1 MSTGL
6 YSTFTVADRYLG
18 VPVER
23 VQEVLRAQPIT
34 PVPMAHEHVEGL
46 LNMRGQIVTALNLR
60 ARLGLPPR
68 APDAPTANVIVLT
81 EDGPL
86 SLVVDALGDVV
97 PVHEGLFEPPPD
109 TLQTDTRHL
118 IKGAYK
124 LDHALLLDLDLD
136 RTLDFTT

>member
-6 YSTFTVADRYLG
+6 YATFTVADRYLG

-34 PVPMAHEHVEGL
+34 PVPLAHEHIEGL

-60 ARLGLPPR
+60 ARLGLEPR
-68 APDAPTANVIVLT
+68 EADAPQANVIVMT
-81 EDGPL
+81 DDGPL

-97 PVHEGLFEPPPD
+97 AVHDELFEPPPD
-109 TLQTDTRHL
+109 TLQADTRHL

-124 LDHALLLDLDLD
+124 LDDALLLDLDLD

>member
-6 YSTFTVADRYLG
+6 YATFTVADRYLG

-34 PVPMAHEHVEGL
+34 PVPLAHEHIEGL

-60 ARLGLPPR
+60 ARLGLAPR
-68 APDAPTANVIVLT
+68 EADAPRANVIVMT
-81 EDGPL
+81 DDGPL

-97 PVHEGLFEPPPD
+97 AVHDEWFEPPPD
-109 TLQTDTRHL
+109 TLQSDTRHL

-124 LDHALLLDLDLD
+124 LDDALLLDLDLD

>member
-60 ARLGLPPR
+60 ARSRWWSTPSAMWCPC
-68 APDAPTANVIVLT
+68 
-81 EDGPL
+81 
-86 SLVVDALGDVV
+86 
-97 PVHEGLFEPPPD
+97 
-109 TLQTDTRHL
+109 TR
-118 IKGAYK
+118 GSSSRR
-124 LDHALLLDLDLD
+124 
-136 RTLDFTT
+136 RTRCRPIPGT

>member
-6 YSTFTVADRYLG
+6 YATFTVADRYLG

-34 PVPMAHEHVEGL
+34 PVPLAHEHIEGL

-68 APDAPTANVIVLT
+68 DAEAPRANVIVMT
-81 EDGPL
+81 DDGPL

-97 PVHEGLFEPPPD
+97 AVHDGLFEPPPD

-124 LDHALLLDLDLD
+124 LDDALLLDLDLD

>member
-1 MSTGL
+1 MSAGL

-34 PVPMAHEHVEGL
+34 PVPLAHEHIEGL

-68 APDAPTANVIVLT
+68 EPDAPSANVIVMT

-86 SLVVDALGDVV
+86 SFVVDTLGDVV
-97 PVHEGLFEPPPD
+97 PVHDGAVRAAAGHAAERYPASDQGR
-109 TLQTDTRHL
+109 LQARRCL
-118 IKGAYK
+118 AAGP
-124 LDHALLLDLDLD
+124 
-136 RTLDFTT
+136 